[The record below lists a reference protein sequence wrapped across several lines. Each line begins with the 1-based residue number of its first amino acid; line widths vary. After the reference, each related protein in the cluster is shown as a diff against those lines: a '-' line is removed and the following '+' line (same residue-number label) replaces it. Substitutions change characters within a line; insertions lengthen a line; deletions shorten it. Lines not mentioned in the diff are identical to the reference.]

1 MSQYCQ
7 CEDVG
12 VRFEVGYVDVAV
24 CVVVGMWSKLRSSK
38 KKTKICKCNHCLKY
52 STIYTTIRECIL
64 TFLLTILDLE
74 HQNTKITILQ
84 QYSLAQFQLHS
95 YPKQLSSTQLNYLQQ
110 DYTLITN
117 NLINMGV
124 KTDCLFINRSACCTT
139 NDE

>member
-52 STIYTTIRECIL
+52 STIYTTIRECIQILHSDRL

-84 QYSLAQFQLHS
+84 QYSLA
-95 YPKQLSSTQLNYLQQ
+95 
-110 DYTLITN
+110 
-117 NLINMGV
+117 
-124 KTDCLFINRSACCTT
+124 
-139 NDE
+139 